1 MDLKKYSLILEKDSK
16 VLFTSDKPR
25 LRPLVEC
32 ILENKERKNCKL
44 YDRVIGLAA
53 ARLIVYSGIISSIE
67 TPVASIAGIEH
78 LKKNG
83 ISISAEKTVEM
94 ILNDTKTGQ
103 CPMEMRAKDAASDAE
118 YFLSLKKM
126 MFPELR

>member
-1 MDLKKYSLILEKDSK
+1 MDFKKYSLVLEKDSK
-16 VLFTSDKPR
+16 VIFTSDKPR

-53 ARLIVYSGIISSIE
+53 ARLIVYSGMISSVE
-67 TPVASIAGIEH
+67 TPVASVAGIEH
-78 LKKNG
+78 LRKNG
-83 ISISAEKTVEM
+83 ILIHSEKTVEM

-103 CPMEMRAKDAASDAE
+103 CPMEMRAKDAGSDEE
-118 YFLSLKKM
+118 YFKTLKKM
-126 MFPELR
+126 MFPEI